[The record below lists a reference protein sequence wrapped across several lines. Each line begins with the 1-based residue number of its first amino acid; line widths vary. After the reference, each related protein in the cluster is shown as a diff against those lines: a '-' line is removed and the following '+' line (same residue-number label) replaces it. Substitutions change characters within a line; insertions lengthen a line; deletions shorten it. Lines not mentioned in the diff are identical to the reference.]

1 MDLSLLVEADELS
14 LIKKILVFPEVVDKS
29 AEALEVHRI
38 SYYLHDLVAGF
49 HGYYK
54 RHRVVTDNVP
64 LSLAR
69 LFLLDCLRITIRNG
83 LDLMGITAPEKM

>member
-1 MDLSLLVEADELS
+1 VDLSLLVEDDELS
-14 LIKKILVFPEVVDKS
+14 LIKKILAFPEVVDKS
-29 AEALEVHRI
+29 AETLEVHRI
-38 SYYLHDLVAGF
+38 AFYLHDLVAGF

-54 RHRVVTDNVP
+54 RHRVVTDNIP

-69 LFLLDCLRITIRNG
+69 LFLLDCLRISIRNG